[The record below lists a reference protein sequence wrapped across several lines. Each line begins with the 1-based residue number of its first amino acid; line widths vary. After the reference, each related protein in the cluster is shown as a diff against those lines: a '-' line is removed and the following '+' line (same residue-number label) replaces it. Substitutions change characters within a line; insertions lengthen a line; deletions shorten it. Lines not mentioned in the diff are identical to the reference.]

1 MQNFRKGFSVGNLK
15 TRQSYKVYFLVQ
27 IGETVF
33 SKFKNSLS
41 VSIELRAD
49 ADESWVAES
58 MKRLSM

>member
-1 MQNFRKGFSVGNLK
+1 MFS
-15 TRQSYKVYFLVQ
+15 TYFTDQ